1 MSEMNAVYN
10 VKQYIL
16 NLIKQNKLEYGDQL
30 PSNLSIARE
39 LNVKTDDVYEAIQ
52 ALITEQ
58 VIILL
63 EQPQS
68 KETFINDIQ
77 KVSREDIVSVAE
89 KAFLDTIYVLT
100 KGGDK

>member
-1 MSEMNAVYN
+1 MHN
-10 VKQYIL
+10 Q
-16 NLIKQNKLEYGDQL
+16 
-30 PSNLSIARE
+30 
-39 LNVKTDDVYEAIQ
+39 
-52 ALITEQ
+52 
-58 VIILL
+58 ILL

-100 KGGDK
+100 KGGINNEKSVIMN

>member
-1 MSEMNAVYN
+1 MHN
-10 VKQYIL
+10 Q
-16 NLIKQNKLEYGDQL
+16 
-30 PSNLSIARE
+30 
-39 LNVKTDDVYEAIQ
+39 
-52 ALITEQ
+52 
-58 VIILL
+58 ILL

-100 KGGDK
+100 KGG